1 MQGDNTL
8 FQQLNNIIAFSLK
21 DDHLKL
27 LELHEKFKNFKVVNP
42 YDRPDL
48 AYKHAFGFF
57 VSEYLRDLKV
67 LDEKSDIDSI
77 FLQGRRLLE
86 CVITV
91 KYIQKHDL
99 FEQVVGFCEWDRK
112 EYLEGQ
118 KARVKA
124 DLDLFP
130 YLEGVI
136 KWDIKQQQD
145 LDYLRQKYAKPCKLP
160 PVRKMAD
167 DLGLEADYAYFYKL
181 TSKILHFCPFSL
193 NNEHLY
199 DGIVHKRV
207 FLLRIDRYFKELIKE
222 LSNLFQ
228 FLSQIGS

>member
-112 EYLEGQ
+112 EYL
-118 KARVKA
+118 
-124 DLDLFP
+124 
-130 YLEGVI
+130 
-136 KWDIKQQQD
+136 
-145 LDYLRQKYAKPCKLP
+145 
-160 PVRKMAD
+160 
-167 DLGLEADYAYFYKL
+167 
-181 TSKILHFCPFSL
+181 
-193 NNEHLY
+193 
-199 DGIVHKRV
+199 
-207 FLLRIDRYFKELIKE
+207 
-222 LSNLFQ
+222 
-228 FLSQIGS
+228 

>member
-1 MQGDNTL
+1 MKRSDAACQQTNAMSAFTL
-8 FQQLNNIIAFSLK
+8 QDS
-21 DDHLKL
+21 HLKL
-27 LELHEKFKNFKVVNP
+27 VELHEKFKNFRVPNP
-42 YDRPDL
+42 HDRPDL
-48 AYKHAFGFF
+48 VYKHTFGFF

-67 LDEKSDIDSI
+67 LDKKSDIDSI

-86 CVITV
+86 CVITF

-99 FEQVVGFCEWDRK
+99 FEQVVEFCEWDRK

-130 YLEGVI
+130 YLEGI
-136 KWDIKQQQD
+136 IGWTRIQQQD
-145 LDYLRQKYAKPCKLP
+145 LDSLQQKYAKPCKLP
-160 PVRKMAD
+160 SVRKMAD

-193 NNEHLY
+193 NNEHPYEDIL
-199 DGIVHKRV
+199 HRRV
-207 FLLRIDRYFKELIKE
+207 FLLRIDCYFKELIKE

-228 FLSQIGS
+228 FLS

>member
-1 MQGDNTL
+1 MKRSNASS
-8 FQQLNNIIAFSLK
+8 QQLDAMYALALK

-27 LELHEKFKNFKVVNP
+27 AELHEKFKNFRVPNP
-42 YDRPDL
+42 DDRPDL
-48 AYKHAFGFF
+48 VYKHAFGFF

-86 CVITV
+86 CVITF

-124 DLDLFP
+124 DLVLFP
-130 YLEGVI
+130 VLQGIIGFYKE
-136 KWDIKQQQD
+136 QE
-145 LDYLRQKYAKPCKLP
+145 LRELQKKHPKACKLP
-160 PVRKMAD
+160 AMCKMAKD
-167 DLGLEADYAYFYKL
+167 VNLAEEYIYFYKL

-193 NNEHLY
+193 NNEHPY
-199 DGIVHKRV
+199 ENIVHRRI

-228 FLSQIGS
+228 FLFQIGS

>member
-1 MQGDNTL
+1 MKRSNAACQQTNAMSAFTL
-8 FQQLNNIIAFSLK
+8 Q

-27 LELHEKFKNFKVVNP
+27 VGLHEKFKNFRVANP
-42 YDRPDL
+42 HDRPEL
-48 AYKHAFGFF
+48 VYKHAFGFF

-77 FLQGRRLLE
+77 FLQGGRLLE

-112 EYLEGQ
+112 EYLAGQ
-118 KARVKA
+118 KVRVKA

-130 YLEGVI
+130 YLEGII
-136 KWDIKQQQD
+136 KWDIKQQQE
-145 LDYLRQKYAKPCKLP
+145 LDSLQQKYAKPCKLP
-160 PVRKMAD
+160 SVRKMAD

-199 DGIVHKRV
+199 DGIIHRRI
-207 FLLRIDRYFKELIKE
+207 FLLRVERYWKELIKE
-222 LSNLFQ
+222 LSALYVF
-228 FLSQIGS
+228 F

>member
-8 FQQLNNIIAFSLK
+8 FQQLDNMLVRSLQ
-21 DDHLKL
+21 DNHLKL
-27 LELHEKFKNFKVVNP
+27 VELHEKFKNFRVPNP
-42 YDRPDL
+42 NERPDL
-48 AYKHAFGFF
+48 VYKHTFGFF

-130 YLEGVI
+130 FLQGIIAWTE
-136 KWDIKQQQD
+136 
-145 LDYLRQKYAKPCKLP
+145 RQEQELLGLQEKFHKSCKLDI
-160 PVRKMAD
+160 RKMAKNIQ
-167 DLGLEADYAYFYKL
+167 LEDEYVYFYKL
-181 TSKILHFCPFSL
+181 SSKILHFCPFSL
-193 NNEHLY
+193 NNEHPY
-199 DGIVHKRV
+199 ENIVHRRV
-207 FLLRIDRYFKELIKE
+207 FLLRINRYFQELIKD

-228 FLSQIGS
+228 HLQ

>member
-1 MQGDNTL
+1 M
-8 FQQLNNIIAFSLK
+8 
-21 DDHLKL
+21 
-27 LELHEKFKNFKVVNP
+27 
-42 YDRPDL
+42 
-48 AYKHAFGFF
+48 
-57 VSEYLRDLKV
+57 
-67 LDEKSDIDSI
+67 
-77 FLQGRRLLE
+77 E
-86 CVITV
+86 CVITF

-130 YLEGVI
+130 YLEGII

-145 LDYLRQKYAKPCKLP
+145 LDSLQRKYAKPCKLP
-160 PVRKMAD
+160 SVRKMAD

-199 DGIVHKRV
+199 DGIIHRRI
-207 FLLRIDRYFKELIKE
+207 FLLRVERYWKELIKE
-222 LSNLFQ
+222 LSALYVF
-228 FLSQIGS
+228 F